1 MAVDAVGTGPTGV
14 TNGAIGS
21 GVTAFQTK
29 VVTVTTAGARGGT
42 PPTQICAVSC
52 LGGVGVI
59 NRSHG
64 PALPPLVDDP
74 KRRAV
79 RTAADR
85 AAEAIEAAEIMY
97 AEEMGATLHLSP
109 AAKMSLIVKI
119 AAAIEAA
126 VAEET
131 CMQGLPRCR

>member
-1 MAVDAVGTGPTGV
+1 MAVDAVCTGPTGA

-42 PPTQICAVSC
+42 PPTQIGAASS

-64 PALPPLVDDP
+64 RALPPLADDP
-74 KRRAV
+74 ERRAV
-79 RTAADR
+79 KTAADR
-85 AAEAIEAAEIMY
+85 AAEAIEAAEIMF
-97 AEEMGATLHLSP
+97 AEEMGATLDLSP

-131 CMQGLPRCR
+131 CMQGLPPCR

>member
-21 GVTAFQTK
+21 GVTAFRMK
-29 VVTVTTAGARGGT
+29 VVSTAAVGARGGT
-42 PPTQICAVSC
+42 IRIQIGAQHD

-59 NRSHG
+59 NRSHARA
-64 PALPPLVDDP
+64 PPPLDDDP
-74 KRRAV
+74 LAARVK
-79 RTAADR
+79 TAAGR
-85 AAEAIEAAEIMY
+85 AAEAIEAAEIMF
-97 AEEMGATLHLSP
+97 AEEIGATLDLSP